1 MKNCISKGG
10 CDIYNLIG
18 EDTMTIVYFVRH
30 AEPNYSNRNDY
41 ERELTEKGM
50 ADRELV
56 MKYFSDKNI
65 DVVISS
71 PYKRAV
77 DTIKPFADMFE
88 HEIEIV
94 DDFRERRVD
103 SIWIEDFKA
112 FSKAQWA
119 DFTYKLTDGES
130 LGDVQKRNSAA
141 LFDIVSRYK
150 NKNII
155 VGSHGTALATIINY
169 FDKNFG
175 YEEFEKIKGLF
186 PWIVKFIF
194 KEHELLTIEYI
205 NVFKE

>member
-1 MKNCISKGG
+1 
-10 CDIYNLIG
+10 
-18 EDTMTIVYFVRH
+18 MTIVYFVRH
-30 AEPNYSNRNDY
+30 AEPNYSNRNDF

-50 ADRELV
+50 MDRELV
-56 MKYFSDKNI
+56 TQYLSDKNI

-77 DTIKPFADMFE
+77 DTIKPFAKMFE
-88 HEIEIV
+88 HEIEII

-103 SIWIEDFKA
+103 SSWIEDYKA

-119 DFTYKLTDGES
+119 DFSYKLADGEA
-130 LGDVQKRNSAA
+130 LGEVQERNIAA

-150 NKNII
+150 NKNIV

-175 YEEFEKIKGLF
+175 YEEFEMIKGLF
-186 PWIVKFIF
+186 PWIVKFTF
-194 KEHELLTIEYI
+194 DENAVVTIEY
-205 NVFKE
+205 NDVFEN